1 MPASDG
7 GDAQPPALIDP
18 RDLTVRVDTAGGP
31 GGQHANRTR
40 SRVTVELD
48 LRTASL
54 DDQTRERLRAVF
66 GDVVRATS
74 SASRRQGENRRL
86 AEERLRR
93 RVALALDVPA
103 LRRKATLLGGA
114 RRSSGCGATPTT
126 SEPRPA
132 SSRAGSAGRQR

>member
-103 LRRKATLLGGA
+103 PRRPTAPTRAAEERRLAAKRRRAALKRLRSDADD
-114 RRSSGCGATPTT
+114 
-126 SEPRPA
+126 E
-132 SSRAGSAGRQR
+132 

>member
-1 MPASDG
+1 M
-7 GDAQPPALIDP
+7 
-18 RDLTVRVDTAGGP
+18 RVDTAGGP

-54 DDQTRERLRAVF
+54 DEAVRARLRDVF

-74 SASRRQGENRRL
+74 SASRRQGENRQL

-93 RVALALDVPA
+93 RVAQALDEP
-103 LRRKATLLGGA
+103 
-114 RRSSGCGATPTT
+114 
-126 SEPRPA
+126 EPRRPTA
-132 SSRAGSAGRQR
+132 PTRAAEERRLAAKRRRAATKRLRADADDE